1 LLCLASCQQ
10 RKRTIFRARECGYTE
25 GRQTA
30 LFGSEHVSLSTQ
42 FDVALSKKEAI
53 SRTLNRF
60 KPSSGDFV
68 LAIADQD
75 APAFTSTAT
84 NATTKLMQGCEPKSI
99 SIHDH
104 HHARARNI
112 NTNLNDRCPN
122 NDVDLA
128 ASECIHHAAA
138 LR

>member
-1 LLCLASCQQ
+1 MQHSRRPAAKVRLNQWSCGWEGSTGRVEELLCLASCQQ
-10 RKRTIFRARECGYTE
+10 RKRTIFRARDCGYTE

-75 APAFTSTAT
+75 A
-84 NATTKLMQGCEPKSI
+84 
-99 SIHDH
+99 
-104 HHARARNI
+104 
-112 NTNLNDRCPN
+112 
-122 NDVDLA
+122 
-128 ASECIHHAAA
+128 
-138 LR
+138 